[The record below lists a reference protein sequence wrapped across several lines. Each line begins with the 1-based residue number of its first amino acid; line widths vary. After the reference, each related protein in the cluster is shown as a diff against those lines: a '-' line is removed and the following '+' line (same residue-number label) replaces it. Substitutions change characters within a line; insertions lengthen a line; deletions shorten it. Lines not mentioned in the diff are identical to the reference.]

1 MPKKLSD
8 IILPNADWT
17 VRKIDFNSPEIQQ
30 SIKECLEA
38 QEECERR
45 KYIDPEKLRIVI
57 NPYR

>member
-1 MPKKLSD
+1 MAKKLSD

-17 VRKIDFNSPEIQQ
+17 VRESKPDPEI
-30 SIKECLEA
+30 IKQIQEA
-38 QEECERR
+38 SEEAERR

>member
-17 VRKIDFNSPEIQQ
+17 VRESKPDPEI
-30 SIKECLEA
+30 IKHIQEVSEEA
-38 QEECERR
+38 ERR
-45 KYIDPEKLRIVI
+45 KYVDPESLKIVI